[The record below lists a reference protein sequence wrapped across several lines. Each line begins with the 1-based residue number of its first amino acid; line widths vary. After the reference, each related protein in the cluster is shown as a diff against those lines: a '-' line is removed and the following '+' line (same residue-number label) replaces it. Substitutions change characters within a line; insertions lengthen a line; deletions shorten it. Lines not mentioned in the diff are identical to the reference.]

1 MPAWLAP
8 VAGAIIGAGASAFG
22 QSSANRTNRRIARE
36 QMRFQERM
44 SSTAYQRAMDDMR
57 TAGLNPMLAYTQGGA
72 STPTGASANM
82 QNVASDM
89 PGAVNSAVSAI
100 MAKRQLKLMN
110 EQIDKAKAEARTA
123 WSEQGIARTREQ
135 MDKHR
140 FKFYFDENLNPR
152 GAMKELL
159 NSEHAQLLANSAS
172 SVAGAKLQA
181 LSIPEAKAVSQLWE
195 AAGSGGKGMQV
206 LMPILLKMMSSGS
219 FPGQRQFFLPKK
231 GK

>member
-89 PGAVNSAVSAI
+89 PGS
-100 MAKRQLKLMN
+100 
-110 EQIDKAKAEARTA
+110 
-123 WSEQGIARTREQ
+123 
-135 MDKHR
+135 
-140 FKFYFDENLNPR
+140 
-152 GAMKELL
+152 
-159 NSEHAQLLANSAS
+159 
-172 SVAGAKLQA
+172 
-181 LSIPEAKAVSQLWE
+181 
-195 AAGSGGKGMQV
+195 
-206 LMPILLKMMSSGS
+206 
-219 FPGQRQFFLPKK
+219 
-231 GK
+231 